1 LRLISWLPAAVLL
14 ASAAGAAAAA
24 AGAAADKPSAAGK
37 ASPTAQPAKVERN
50 VAYGPHVKQRFD
62 AYLPAK
68 PAGPVL
74 FVLHG
79 GAWGGGDKAQ
89 AAAAKVG
96 YFVPRGYVVV
106 AANYRSDAPPL
117 EQAADAAAALAAAQ
131 KAAAGWG
138 ADPSRFVLVGEG
150 GGGYLVTLLNSAP
163 ALARARGAQPWKAAV
178 SFGTPVS
185 NVPGT
190 MQEPHAKVLDKV
202 FGSDPAKWEA
212 VSPMHLLER
221 KVAPMLTLCS
231 TTSKESCPRFMDL
244 EMAAAKFRQHV
255 TYWQQHMPPEQ
266 LGREFGVPGGYTES
280 IEGWIRSVL

>member
-1 LRLISWLPAAVLL
+1 MLL
-14 ASAAGAAAAA
+14 ASAAGSVAAASSPAVDKSA
-24 AGAAADKPSAAGK
+24 PVADKSV
-37 ASPTAQPAKVERN
+37 TADTRPAKVERN
-50 VAYGPHVKQRFD
+50 VAYGPHAKHRFD
-62 AYLPAK
+62 VYLPAK
-68 PAGPVL
+68 AAGPVL

-89 AAAAKVG
+89 AAVRKVG

-117 EQAADAAAALAAAQ
+117 EQAADA
-131 KAAAGWG
+131 
-138 ADPSRFVLVGEG
+138 DPSRFVLVGEG

-163 ALARARGAQPWKAAV
+163 SLARARGAQPWKAAV

-231 TTSKESCPRFMDL
+231 TASKESCPRFMDL
-244 EMAAAKFRQHV
+244 ETAASKFRQHV
-255 TYWQQHMPPEQ
+255 TYWQQATPPDQ
-266 LGREFGVPGGYTES
+266 LGREFGLPGGYTES